1 MSSASV
7 LQSRL
12 ILSPTCVQSLAPLAG
27 ARHPMVSA
35 LLPQCLHCSLHKTVT
50 PEAGTTLVLMFHCFT
65 ALVTHY
71 SMCLNPIW
79 SCQKLFPMLDSLGQC
94 PRCST
99 FTFVSA
105 AWPRSPG
112 ATRRAK
118 QPGTSINRTLMRWPW
133 PSHELG
139 GCPSTKAW

>member
-1 MSSASV
+1 M

-71 SMCLNPIW
+71 SQLNVFKPYLIMSKIGSPCW
-79 SCQKLFPMLDSLGQC
+79 IPWANALVAAPSHLSLLLG
-94 PRCST
+94 PGH
-99 FTFVSA
+99 
-105 AWPRSPG
+105 PGPPG
-112 ATRRAK
+112 ARSSQAH
-118 QPGTSINRTLMRWPW
+118 
-133 PSHELG
+133 PSNGH
-139 GCPSTKAW
+139 